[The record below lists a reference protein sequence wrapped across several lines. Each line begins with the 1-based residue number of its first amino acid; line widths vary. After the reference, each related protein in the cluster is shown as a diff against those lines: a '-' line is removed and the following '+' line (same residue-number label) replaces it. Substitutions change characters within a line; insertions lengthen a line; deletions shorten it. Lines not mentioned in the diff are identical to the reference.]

1 MHYLLTVLFI
11 TRFNKK
17 VKKSLVKV
25 FEQNGSH
32 NRPERKNKAIK
43 MGSCERVRHREGGV
57 KQRKRET
64 DRQTDIER

>member
-1 MHYLLTVLFI
+1 MGNI
-11 TRFNKK
+11 IGQKM
-17 VKKSLVKV
+17 
-25 FEQNGSH
+25 
-32 NRPERKNKAIK
+32 PERKNKALK